1 MAGLK
6 RLTKRSD
13 FLRVQRANIK
23 QVTASLVIQSAS
35 NFSSGQ
41 MAARVGFTASKK
53 IGNAVSRNFAKRRMR
68 ALISQQSNALVEGT
82 DYVVIARQAMLV
94 KKFSDIEAEMIDAI
108 YALNKKMLLQKSDIK
123 PNSNN

>member
-1 MAGLK
+1 MAVLK

-13 FLRVQRANIK
+13 FLRVQRANVK
-23 QVTASLVIQSAS
+23 YVTPSLVVQSAS
-35 NFSSGQ
+35 NSSLGQ
-41 MAARVGFTASKK
+41 MTARVGFTASKK

-68 ALISQQSNALVEGT
+68 ALISRQSDTLVEAT

-94 KKFSDIEAEMIDAI
+94 KKFSDIEAEMIGAI
-108 YALNKKMLLQKSDIK
+108 YALNKKMLLQKADIK

>member
-1 MAGLK
+1 MAVLK

-23 QVTASLVIQSAS
+23 YVTPSLVVQTAS
-35 NFSSGQ
+35 NSSLGQ
-41 MAARVGFTASKK
+41 MTARVGFTASKK

-68 ALISQQSNALVEGT
+68 ALISRQSDTLVEAT

-94 KKFSDIEAEMIDAI
+94 KKFSDIEAEMIGAI
-108 YALNKKMLLQKSDIK
+108 HALNKKMLLRKADIK
-123 PNSNN
+123 PNSSN

>member
-1 MAGLK
+1 MAVLK

-35 NFSSGQ
+35 NFSLGP

-108 YALNKKMLLQKSDIK
+108 YALNKKMLLQKADIK
-123 PNSNN
+123 PNSSN

>member
-1 MAGLK
+1 LAVLK

-23 QVTASLVIQSAS
+23 YVTPSLVVQTAS
-35 NFSSGQ
+35 NSSLGQ
-41 MAARVGFTASKK
+41 MTARVGFTASKK

-68 ALISQQSNALVEGT
+68 ALISRQSDTLVEAT

-94 KKFSDIEAEMIDAI
+94 KKFSDIEAEMIGAI
-108 YALNKKMLLQKSDIK
+108 HALNKKMLLRKADIK
-123 PNSNN
+123 PNSST

>member
-1 MAGLK
+1 MAVLK

-23 QVTASLVIQSAS
+23 YVTPSLVVQTAS
-35 NFSSGQ
+35 NSSLGQ
-41 MAARVGFTASKK
+41 MTARVGFTASKK

-68 ALISQQSNALVEGT
+68 ALISRQSDTLFEAA

-94 KKFSDIEAEMIDAI
+94 KKFSDIEAEMIGAI
-108 YALNKKMLLQKSDIK
+108 HALNKKMLLRKADIK
-123 PNSNN
+123 PNSST

>member
-1 MAGLK
+1 MAVLK

-23 QVTASLVIQSAS
+23 YVTPSLVVQTTS
-35 NFSSGQ
+35 NSSLGQ
-41 MAARVGFTASKK
+41 MTARVGFTASKK

-68 ALISQQSNALVEGT
+68 ALISRQSDTLVEAT

-94 KKFSDIEAEMIDAI
+94 KKFSDIEAEMIGAI
-108 YALNKKMLLQKSDIK
+108 HALNKKMLLRKADIK
-123 PNSNN
+123 PNSST

>member
-1 MAGLK
+1 MAVLK

-23 QVTASLVIQSAS
+23 YVTPSLVVQTAS
-35 NFSSGQ
+35 NSSLGQ
-41 MAARVGFTASKK
+41 MTARVGFTASKK

-68 ALISQQSNALVEGT
+68 ALISRQSDTLVEAT

-94 KKFSDIEAEMIDAI
+94 KKFSDIEAEMIGAI
-108 YALNKKMLLQKSDIK
+108 HALNKKMLLRKADIK
-123 PNSNN
+123 PNYST

>member
-1 MAGLK
+1 MAVLK

-23 QVTASLVIQSAS
+23 YVTPSLVVQSAS
-35 NFSSGQ
+35 NSSLGQ
-41 MAARVGFTASKK
+41 MIARVGFTASKK

-68 ALISQQSNALVEGT
+68 ALISRQSDTLVEAT

-94 KKFSDIEAEMIDAI
+94 KKFSDIEAEMIGAI
-108 YALNKKMLLQKSDIK
+108 HALNKKMLLRKADIK
-123 PNSNN
+123 PNSST

>member
-1 MAGLK
+1 MAVLK

-23 QVTASLVIQSAS
+23 YVTPSLVVQTAS
-35 NFSSGQ
+35 NSSLGQ
-41 MAARVGFTASKK
+41 MTARVGFTASKK

-94 KKFSDIEAEMIDAI
+94 KKFSDIEAEMIGAI
-108 YALNKKMLLQKSDIK
+108 HALNKKMLLRKADIK
-123 PNSNN
+123 PNSST

>member
-1 MAGLK
+1 MAVLK

-23 QVTASLVIQSAS
+23 YVTPSLVVQTAS
-35 NFSSGQ
+35 NSSLGQ
-41 MAARVGFTASKK
+41 MTARVGFTASKK

-68 ALISQQSNALVEGT
+68 ALISRQSDTLVEAT

-94 KKFSDIEAEMIDAI
+94 KKFSDIEGEMIGAI
-108 YALNKKMLLQKSDIK
+108 HALNKKMLLRKADIK
-123 PNSNN
+123 PNFSN

>member
-1 MAGLK
+1 MAVLK

-23 QVTASLVIQSAS
+23 YVTPSLVVQTAS
-35 NFSSGQ
+35 NSSLGQ
-41 MAARVGFTASKK
+41 MTARVGFTASKK

-68 ALISQQSNALVEGT
+68 ALISRQSDTLFEAA

-94 KKFSDIEAEMIDAI
+94 KKFSDIEAEMIGAI
-108 YALNKKMLLQKSDIK
+108 HALNKKMLLWKADIK
-123 PNSNN
+123 PNSST

>member
-1 MAGLK
+1 MAVLK

-35 NFSSGQ
+35 NFSLRLT
-41 MAARVGFTASKK
+41 AARVGFTASKK

-108 YALNKKMLLQKSDIK
+108 YALNKKMLLQKADIK

>member
-1 MAGLK
+1 MAVLK

-23 QVTASLVIQSAS
+23 YVSPSLVVQTTS
-35 NFSSGQ
+35 NSSLGQ
-41 MAARVGFTASKK
+41 MTARVGFTASKK

-68 ALISQQSNALVEGT
+68 ALISRQSDTLVEAT

-94 KKFSDIEAEMIDAI
+94 KKFSDIEAEMIGAI
-108 YALNKKMLLQKSDIK
+108 HALNKKMLLRKADIK
-123 PNSNN
+123 PNSST

>member
-1 MAGLK
+1 MAVLK

-23 QVTASLVIQSAS
+23 YVTPSLVVQSAS
-35 NFSSGQ
+35 NYSLGQ
-41 MAARVGFTASKK
+41 MSARVGFTASKK

-68 ALISQQSNALVEGT
+68 ALISRQSDTLVEAT

-94 KKFSDIEAEMIDAI
+94 KKFSDIEAEMIGAI
-108 YALNKKMLLQKSDIK
+108 HALNKKMLLRKADIK
-123 PNSNN
+123 PNSST

>member
-1 MAGLK
+1 MAVLK

-23 QVTASLVIQSAS
+23 YVTPSLVVQSAS
-35 NFSSGQ
+35 NSSLGQ
-41 MAARVGFTASKK
+41 MTARVGFTASKK

-68 ALISQQSNALVEGT
+68 ALISRQSDTLVEAT

-94 KKFSDIEAEMIDAI
+94 KKFSDIEAEMIGAI
-108 YALNKKMLLQKSDIK
+108 HALNKKMLLRKADIK
-123 PNSNN
+123 PNSST

>member
-1 MAGLK
+1 MAVLK

-23 QVTASLVIQSAS
+23 YVTPSLVVQTAS
-35 NFSSGQ
+35 NSSLGQ
-41 MAARVGFTASKK
+41 MTARVGFTASKK

-68 ALISQQSNALVEGT
+68 ALISRQSDTLVEAT

-94 KKFSDIEAEMIDAI
+94 KKFSDIEAEMIGAI
-108 YALNKKMLLQKSDIK
+108 HALNKKMLLRKADIK
-123 PNSNN
+123 PNSST

>member
-1 MAGLK
+1 MAVLK

-23 QVTASLVIQSAS
+23 YVTPSLVVQTAS
-35 NFSSGQ
+35 NSSLGQ
-41 MAARVGFTASKK
+41 MTARVGFTASKK

-68 ALISQQSNALVEGT
+68 ALISQQSNALVEAT

-94 KKFSDIEAEMIDAI
+94 KKFSDIEAEMIGAI
-108 YALNKKMLLQKSDIK
+108 HALNKKMLLRKADIK
-123 PNSNN
+123 PNSST